1 MSGRAGRGVL
11 LAVVALHLVS
21 DNALSP
27 FYPQLFAG
35 LFGVTDLSA
44 TGTYVWVCRAAAL
57 VALPLW
63 GLAARRWA
71 ARHLVVAGLLASS
84 VLEVTLAFAPSYLA
98 FTVLSAALVATTMSM
113 ALAYPALVA
122 LGDGADRLPQVRAF
136 AVVTH
141 GATIAATLV
150 GAGIMAL
157 PNVRVGIGAFA
168 LVDLL
173 LAWCCF
179 RLLGR
184 SPAGAPVAARPVP
197 TRPVA
202 EPPVPEPPVPEPP
215 VAEPPGP
222 HRRTALGAV
231 AVVALVVGVAEVGR
245 SVVRPFFTAYAD
257 SAGLGGP
264 ASALLF
270 LLPSVAV
277 LAVLPFAGPA
287 RRRLGRALL
296 PAAFLLAAVGLAVQ
310 AAGPHP
316 VTLAGGRLLFGA
328 GLGLGHLAL
337 DLWVFAATRAEGS
350 AFAAVETARSAA
362 LLFSPVLATA
372 AVTVALPLPLAVGAA
387 VFAILAAVLAADR
400 RPCRPARTAV
410 TPPLEETRVV
420 QPVR

>member
-1 MSGRAGRGVL
+1 
-11 LAVVALHLVS
+11 
-21 DNALSP
+21 
-27 FYPQLFAG
+27 
-35 LFGVTDLSA
+35 
-44 TGTYVWVCRAAAL
+44 
-57 VALPLW
+57 
-63 GLAARRWA
+63 
-71 ARHLVVAGLLASS
+71 
-84 VLEVTLAFAPSYLA
+84 
-98 FTVLSAALVATTMSM
+98 
-113 ALAYPALVA
+113 
-122 LGDGADRLPQVRAF
+122 
-136 AVVTH
+136 
-141 GATIAATLV
+141 
-150 GAGIMAL
+150 
-157 PNVRVGIGAFA
+157 
-168 LVDLL
+168 
-173 LAWCCF
+173 
-179 RLLGR
+179 
-184 SPAGAPVAARPVP
+184 
-197 TRPVA
+197 
-202 EPPVPEPPVPEPP
+202 
-215 VAEPPGP
+215 
-222 HRRTALGAV
+222 V